1 MAKAKRSSR
10 RDSLLI
16 TSPRLSTS
24 KPYSPPRV
32 SPPLKRTTWHR
43 VSEPAQDARI
53 WQPTPKSKRAVKT
66 LSGTPARV
74 VAPPPSKA
82 RLAPHSAPYTPF
94 ESSYVPHVLTFE
106 KPRSVTLCV
115 RRKVRREVIMATGN
129 GGAQRKGRRTPESN
143 IRCK

>member
-10 RDSLLI
+10 RDSLPI

-24 KPYSPPRV
+24 KPSSPRV
-32 SPPLKRTTWHR
+32 SNLPKRTVWYR
-43 VSEPAQDARI
+43 VPEPVQDARI

-74 VAPPPSKA
+74 VAPPLAKA
-82 RLAPHSAPYTPF
+82 RVVAPSAPYVPF
-94 ESSYVPHVLTFE
+94 QSLQVPQALFFE

-115 RRKVRREVIMATGN
+115 RRKERREVIMATGN